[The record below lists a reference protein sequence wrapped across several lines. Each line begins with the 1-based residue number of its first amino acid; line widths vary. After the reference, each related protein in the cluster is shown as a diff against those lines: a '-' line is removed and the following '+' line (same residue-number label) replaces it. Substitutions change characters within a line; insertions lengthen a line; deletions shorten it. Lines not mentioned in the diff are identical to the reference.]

1 MENYDNFR
9 ALADNANDGI
19 LVATG
24 QGAHVYANKKA
35 AEITGFSVQ
44 EILEIRMQD
53 LAHPDELKK
62 LERILRKRLGGKPVP
77 SRYETA
83 ILRKDGKKAPVE
95 VTGAKTSWHG
105 QVADIVIIRDIEDR
119 KRGEER
125 LWESERKYTKL
136 MKGIRD
142 GVYTLDSEGR
152 FTFVNDVIVRRSKQ
166 TREWFLDR
174 SYLDVIRPEDRN
186 RVKENFEA
194 VMRGEEVF
202 AYELAY
208 PTASG
213 DELWVEVNTT
223 SLRDDTG
230 IIGLLGIS
238 RDIND
243 RKLAEECLER
253 AHEELEDR
261 VKERT
266 AELKTRTQEL
276 EETNAAL
283 KVLLKRRDEDRME
296 LEEKVVANVT
306 ELVEPYVAKLKQGRL
321 DGKQTACVGIIESN
335 LNDIISPLARTL
347 SSKLYSL
354 TPREIRVA
362 GLVKGEK
369 TTKEIAALMDISIKT
384 VEYHRDN
391 IRKKLGIK
399 NERINL
405 RSHLL
410 SLQ

>member
-1 MENYDNFR
+1 MERNDNFR
-9 ALADNANDGI
+9 ALAENANDGI
-19 LVATG
+19 LIATG
-24 QGAHVYANKKA
+24 EGKHVYANRRA
-35 AEITGFSVQ
+35 STITGFSV
-44 EILEIRMQD
+44 EELLEIRMQD

-95 VTGAKTSWHG
+95 VTGAKSSWHG

-119 KRGEER
+119 KRDQER
-125 LWESERKYTKL
+125 LRESEWKYKKL
-136 MKGIRD
+136 MKNICD
-142 GVYTLDSEGR
+142 GVYILDSEGR
-152 FTFVNDVIVRRSKQ
+152 FTFVNDVIVKRSKR
-166 TREWFLDR
+166 TPEWFLDR

-194 VMRGEEVF
+194 VMREEEVF

-223 SLRDDTG
+223 SLRDGTG

-238 RDIND
+238 RDISD

-261 VKERT
+261 VKEKT
-266 AELKTRTQEL
+266 AELKNRTQEL
-276 EETNAAL
+276 EETNTAL
-283 KVLLKRRDEDRME
+283 KVLLKRRDEDRTE

-306 ELVEPYVAKLKQGRL
+306 ELVEPYVAKLKHGRL
-321 DGKQTACVGIIESN
+321 DGRQTACVEIIESN
-335 LNDIISPLARTL
+335 LRDIISPLARTL
-347 SSKLYSL
+347 SSKIYSL

-362 GLVKGEK
+362 ELVKGEK
-369 TTKEIAALMDISIKT
+369 ITKEIAELMSISIKT

-399 NERINL
+399 NEKINL

-410 SLQ
+410 SLK